1 MIDSCELII
10 RFAMDIITRKYTKMY
25 LSNVNINSILKRNV
39 LNREHA

>member
-10 RFAMDIITRKYTKMY
+10 RFAMDIITRQYTKIY